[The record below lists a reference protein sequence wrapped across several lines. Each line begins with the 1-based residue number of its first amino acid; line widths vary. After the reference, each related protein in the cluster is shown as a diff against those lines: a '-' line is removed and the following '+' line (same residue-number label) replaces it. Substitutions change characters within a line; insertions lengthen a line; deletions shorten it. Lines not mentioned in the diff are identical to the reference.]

1 MTQSFTYNGKK
12 AFIEETNN
20 NWSKYKSLTFKI
32 RNNSNE
38 DIKIKSFEIV
48 NGNNQKYIAALDA
61 TNHINTTIKADGNC
75 HTVTVDLNNIYWN
88 GILLLKNNSFALEKI
103 KNFSIKFSSKGETD
117 LSIDDF
123 EFNSSL
129 DVKVTISLLISHLCK
144 YDSTN
149 IFTFS
154 I

>member
-12 AFIEETNN
+12 SFIEEMIN

-48 NGNNQKYIAALDA
+48 NGNNQKYIASLDG
-61 TNHINTTIKADGNC
+61 TDHINTTIKADGNW

-88 GILLLKNNSFALEKI
+88 GILLLKNNSFVLKKI
-103 KNFSIKFSSKGETD
+103 KSFSIKFSSKDETD
-117 LSIDDF
+117 LSIDNF

-129 DVKVTISLLISHLCK
+129 DVKESKIPVFF
-144 YDSTN
+144 
-149 IFTFS
+149 IFKIINFFKATT
-154 I
+154 